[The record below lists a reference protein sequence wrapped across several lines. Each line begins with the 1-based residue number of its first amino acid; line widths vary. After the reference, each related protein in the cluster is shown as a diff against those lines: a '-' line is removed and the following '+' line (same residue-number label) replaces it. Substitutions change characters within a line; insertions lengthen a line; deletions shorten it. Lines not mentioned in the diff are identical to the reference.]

1 MTFDSWSEA
10 ANRRLRALLWKGC
23 SAAEVAVALGRT
35 LPDVSG
41 QIRRL
46 GIRTSRNA
54 SLAAAG
60 D

>member
-1 MTFDSWSEA
+1 MNFDSWPES

-23 SAAEVAVALGRT
+23 SAHEIAVALGRS
-35 LPDVSG
+35 LPEVSG

-46 GIRTSRNA
+46 GIPMARNTSWA
-54 SLAAAG
+54 ALA